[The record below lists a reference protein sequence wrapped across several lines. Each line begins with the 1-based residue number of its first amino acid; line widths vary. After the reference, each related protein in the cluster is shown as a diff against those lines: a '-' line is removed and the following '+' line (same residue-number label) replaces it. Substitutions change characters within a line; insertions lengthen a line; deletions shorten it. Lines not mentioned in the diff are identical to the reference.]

1 MKVMTQF
8 HERLRA
14 QAETSQLA
22 IRWRGLP
29 ARDRLALLWL
39 GAFLLLVMFY
49 LALWRPAE
57 RHLQS
62 ARQYFT
68 EQRALHAYIQQQAP
82 NVRQADAAAPQA
94 QIDPAALQVGLI
106 GVPWDGG
113 TTNRAGARH
122 GPREVRNLSSL
133 MRKVHHVSRIAPYD
147 LVRVGDLGDAPVNPI
162 DLLDSLRR
170 IEGFYRQVH
179 AAGTLPLSVGG
190 DHLVTL
196 PIFRAL
202 GRERPLG
209 MVHFDAHSDTN
220 DRYFGD
226 NPYTHG
232 TPFRRAIEEGLLDP
246 LRTVQIGIRGSVYSP
261 DDDAFARECG
271 IRVIHM
277 EEFVEL
283 GVEATLAEARRV
295 VGDGPTY
302 VSFDVDV
309 LDPAFAPGTGTPE
322 IGGMTSLQAQQLVRG
337 LRGLDLVG
345 ADVVEVS
352 PPFDVGGATALVGA
366 TMMFELLC
374 LLAESAARSA

>member
-1 MKVMTQF
+1 MSKPFPQPV
-8 HERLRA
+8 
-14 QAETSQLA
+14 
-22 IRWRGLP
+22 
-29 ARDRLALLWL
+29 
-39 GAFLLLVMFY
+39 
-49 LALWRPAE
+49 
-57 RHLQS
+57 
-62 ARQYFT
+62 
-68 EQRALHAYIQQQAP
+68 
-82 NVRQADAAAPQA
+82 DAALVPRFAGIPSFMRLPLFN
-94 QIDPAALQVGLI
+94 DPAQVQIALV

-122 GPREVRNLSSL
+122 GPREVRNQSSL

-162 DLLDSLRR
+162 DLLDSLKQ
-170 IEGFYRQVH
+170 IEGFFSQLH
-179 AAGTLPLSVGG
+179 QAGAVPLAVGG

-202 GRERPLG
+202 ARHRPIG

-226 NPYTHG
+226 NLYTHG

-246 LRTVQIGIRGSVYSP
+246 KRTVQIGIRGSIYSA
-261 DDDAFARECG
+261 DDEAFARDCG

-277 EEFVEL
+277 EEFADI

-302 VSFDVDV
+302 ISFDVDV

-322 IGGMTSLQAQQLVRG
+322 IGGMTTLQAQQMIRG
-337 LRGLDLVG
+337 LRSLNLVG

-366 TMMFELLC
+366 TLMFELLC
-374 LLAESAARSA
+374 ILAESIAQGS